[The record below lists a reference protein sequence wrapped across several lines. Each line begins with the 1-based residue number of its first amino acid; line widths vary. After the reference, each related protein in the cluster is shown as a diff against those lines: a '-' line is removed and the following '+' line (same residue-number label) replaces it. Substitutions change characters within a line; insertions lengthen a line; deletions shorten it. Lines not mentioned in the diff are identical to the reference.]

1 MTSTGTTLP
10 PVPADPPARSIPDPG
25 FAGDTGEPD
34 PRLTAALE
42 AVAADPARLPELL
55 AALHQVRVVAP
66 VVARPGETA
75 TTPAGPVHETSA
87 DIAVPLLLD
96 GSGSRALPVFS
107 GTPTLARWDPAARP
121 VPVPGPRAAEV
132 ALAEGAEGMVLDVA
146 GPHPA
151 TLPLPEV
158 RALAEGRGRVP
169 AWTDP
174 ALQRAVAGLLEGE
187 PAARSAHLDP
197 CAGADARLTVVIDPG
212 VDPAEIGARLA
223 GAMAAAPEVASGV
236 HGLEITV
243 VHG

>member
-1 MTSTGTTLP
+1 
-10 PVPADPPARSIPDPG
+10 VPADPPARSIPDPG
-25 FAGDTGEPD
+25 FAGDDGEPD

-42 AVAADPARLPELL
+42 AAAADPARLPELL
-55 AALHQVRVVAP
+55 AALHRVRVLAP

-75 TTPAGPVHETSA
+75 TTSSGLQHETSA

-96 GSGSRALPVFS
+96 GTGSRALLVFS
-107 GTPTLARWDPAARP
+107 GTPALARWDPAARP
-121 VPVPGPRAAEV
+121 VPVLGARAAEV
-132 ALAEGAEGMVLDVA
+132 ALAEGAEAIVLDVA

-151 TLPLPEV
+151 TLPQPEV

-174 ALQRAVAGLLEGE
+174 VLQRAVAELLEGE

-197 CAGADARLTVVIDPG
+197 CAGADARLTVVVDPG
-212 VDPAEIGARLA
+212 VDRAAIGARLA
-223 GAMAAAPEVASGV
+223 GAVAAVPEIAGGV
-236 HGLEITV
+236 RGLEISV